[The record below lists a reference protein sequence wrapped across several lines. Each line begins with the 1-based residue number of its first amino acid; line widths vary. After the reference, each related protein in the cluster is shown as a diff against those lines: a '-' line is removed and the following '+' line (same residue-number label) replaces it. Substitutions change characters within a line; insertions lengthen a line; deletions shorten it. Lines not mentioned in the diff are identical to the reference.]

1 MVLQFAVVDLGTLGL
16 VNLWQWSRIIRVKI
30 QKGHWPPTTSCFIAG
45 KWSIYP
51 PHVFTALMNF
61 KRHLMWVKRPTHV
74 FPFRVISYLIHS
86 PDQWLR
92 AEKLLSSSVV
102 EQEKARRNQCIC
114 PLSGDSVPFV
124 SLMAIVVSTFYLHS
138 WNSKHWQ

>member
-30 QKGHWPPTTSCFIAG
+30 QKGYWLPTTSCFSAG

-51 PHVFTALMNF
+51 PHAFTALMNF
-61 KRHLMWVKRPTHV
+61 KTHLMSQKTNSCV
-74 FPFRVISYLIHS
+74 FFSSDLIFNS
-86 PDQWLR
+86 FSR
-92 AEKLLSSSVV
+92 SVV
-102 EQEKARRNQCIC
+102 TCRNCFPVVMWSMKARRNQFLF
-114 PLSGDSVPFV
+114 PVSGDLVPFV
-124 SLMAIVVSTFYLHS
+124 LLMAIVVSTFYLHS